1 MRAVLRPSG
10 ADDGHLVEMV
20 AKLVIAAVS
29 VALAAILICG
39 CVPVEDAPAEVLPP
53 AEIQPLNET
62 VATEHANGM
71 PLDAIE
77 YDPPAWIPW
86 CGRAYMVCDRM
97 SGQQWWLLVMENQDM
112 HGRRDASYVVLPI
125 GGSAQ

>member
-1 MRAVLRPSG
+1 MRAVLRPLG

-29 VALAAILICG
+29 AALAAILISG
-39 CVPVEDAPAEVLPP
+39 CVPVEDAPAEMLPP
-53 AEIQPLNET
+53 EE
-62 VATEHANGM
+62 TEHANGM

-97 SGQQWWLLVMENQDM
+97 SGQQWWLLVMANQDM
-112 HGRRDASYVVLPI
+112 HGEKDVSYVVLPI